1 MSGINRKWALAIL
14 LFSAGLFLVP
24 VLIMVLV
31 AFEPASDLYRIPPI
45 VVPTGLTV
53 ANFHTAL
60 IYSGVLAELGNSLIY
75 SLGAVA
81 LSLMIAVPA
90 GYSLSHFRFRGRG
103 TFMMSMLA
111 SRMIPGLVTLIPL
124 YLMLESLHLLNTY
137 AGVILVYAAGGIPLS
152 IWILKGYFDT
162 IPHEIVQ
169 AARLD
174 GASEIT
180 IARQVMLPLAVPGV
194 AAAAILTF
202 IGSWLDLIIA
212 LTLLSDAAKFP
223 FTVGLYA
230 AYEGQTGIPDVGALF
245 AGALVGSLPA
255 TILFLLFQR
264 RIGGGLGGAASA
276 IKG

>member
-1 MSGINRKWALAIL
+1 MSGLNKRWALFFL
-14 LFSAGLFLVP
+14 LAFALLYLTP
-24 VLIMVLV
+24 VLLMVLI
-31 AFEPASDLYRIPPI
+31 AFEPTSDLYRTPPI
-45 VVPTGLTV
+45 IEPVGLTWLNFRV
-53 ANFHTAL
+53 AV
-60 IYSGVLAELGNSLIY
+60 IYSHILGELKNSLIY

-81 LSLMIAVPA
+81 FSLAISIPA

-103 TFMMSMLA
+103 PFMMSMLA

-124 YLMLESLHLLNTY
+124 YLMLESFHLLNTY
-137 AGVILVYAAGGIPLS
+137 IGVILVYAAGGIPLS

-174 GASEIT
+174 GAGELT
-180 IARQVMLPLAVPGV
+180 IARKIMFPLALPGV

-202 IGSWLDLIIA
+202 IGSWLDLIVA
-212 LTLLSDAAKFP
+212 LTLLSDASKFP

-230 AYEGQTGIPDVGALF
+230 AYEGQTGIPDIGALF

-264 RIGGGLGGAASA
+264 RIGGGLGGAAAA

>member
-1 MSGINRKWALAIL
+1 
-14 LFSAGLFLVP
+14 
-24 VLIMVLV
+24 
-31 AFEPASDLYRIPPI
+31 
-45 VVPTGLTV
+45 
-53 ANFHTAL
+53 
-60 IYSGVLAELGNSLIY
+60 
-75 SLGAVA
+75 
-81 LSLMIAVPA
+81 
-90 GYSLSHFRFRGRG
+90 
-103 TFMMSMLA
+103 MMSMLA